1 MSGGRSEPP
10 GYTFRYD
17 LARRRLFV
25 SGRHFERDL
34 LGVGALVRKGLI
46 PVDLDAVVYVDSA
59 CRVVSII
66 RNRVLH
72 ALFAEWALR
81 SA

>member
-1 MSGGRSEPP
+1 MSASRSAPL
-10 GYTFRYD
+10 GCTFRYD
-17 LARRRLFV
+17 LARRRLFIA
-25 SGRHFERDL
+25 GYDLDRDL

-46 PVDLDAVVYVDSA
+46 PVDLDAVVYADST

-72 ALFAEWALR
+72 TLLVEWALR